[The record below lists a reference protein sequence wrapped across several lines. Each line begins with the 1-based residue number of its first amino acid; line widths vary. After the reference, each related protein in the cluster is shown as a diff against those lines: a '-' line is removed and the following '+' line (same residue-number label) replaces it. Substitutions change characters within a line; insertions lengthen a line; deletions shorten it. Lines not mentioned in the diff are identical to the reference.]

1 MQWLARGEIQT
12 QKTGVS
18 VITEHKCQDIKIST
32 YVDTNIENWEVKL
45 EEREGGLVADRRL
58 GTGCCWRHW
67 RPAVL
72 VELVQWW
79 WSWCTVELELVR
91 RAPLAHFP
99 PASTCFCPDLLFV
112 TFSRVK
118 QNLQNSQLTTWSG

>member
-1 MQWLARGEIQT
+1 MSRY
-12 QKTGVS
+12 
-18 VITEHKCQDIKIST
+18 QDIDV

-72 VELVQWW
+72 VELVHWW
-79 WSWCTVELELVR
+79 WSCGTVELELVYTGGAGLVR

-99 PASTCFCPDLLFV
+99 PASTCFCPNLLFV
-112 TFSRVK
+112 TFFDIV
-118 QNLQNSQLTTWSG
+118 NSQRSG

>member
-1 MQWLARGEIQT
+1 MSRY
-12 QKTGVS
+12 
-18 VITEHKCQDIKIST
+18 QDIDV

-72 VELVQWW
+72 VELVHWW
-79 WSWCTVELELVR
+79 WSWCTVELVLVQCSGAGAGLHWR
-91 RAPLAHFP
+91 SWSWYAEHHWRTFPRLPLASAHTYYL
-99 PASTCFCPDLLFV
+99 SLFV
-112 TFSRVK
+112 QS
-118 QNLQNSQLTTWSG
+118 

>member
-72 VELVQWW
+72 VELVY
-79 WSWCTVELELVR
+79 CAGVGAGTV
-91 RAPLAHFP
+91 
-99 PASTCFCPDLLFV
+99 
-112 TFSRVK
+112 
-118 QNLQNSQLTTWSG
+118 